1 MKEII
6 THVEGI
12 LNTYNISFAD
22 FNKYP
27 RNRLQLVT
35 SDPHR
40 LQQFIE
46 TKFHKQ
52 IGMHDA
58 QELEILFL
66 TYNYVNQ

>member
-12 LNTYNISFAD
+12 LNTYNISYAD

-35 SDPHR
+35 SDPLR
-40 LQQFIE
+40 LQQFIA
-46 TKFHKQ
+46 TNFQKK
-52 IGMHDA
+52 INMHDA

-66 TYNYVNQ
+66 TYNYVSH